1 MDDTNSA
8 SNEAENNECLECE
21 NTVADTT
28 QSSESVS
35 LQSCSS
41 TSEDLVLDISKS
53 YMEGPTQPKL
63 LTFPKSSYGKISS
76 LDLSMYRGLRNT
88 HSLNIQ

>member
-35 LQSCSS
+35 LQPCSS

-63 LTFPKSSYGKISS
+63 LTFPKSSYGKISRS
-76 LDLSMYRGLRNT
+76 FNVSWFAKYPFMEY
-88 HSLNIQ
+88 SVA